1 MTKNATKDQLV
12 IVKQKTDGM
21 EKMLKEFTVTN
32 DDELDIVSDKIKQVK
47 VLKRFIEQE
56 KDKFVNPAKAIINE
70 AREKY
75 DPYIKKCLNAE
86 VVLKSKAAKY
96 MQMIQEE
103 LLKKQA
109 QIAAKVEN
117 GSMTT
122 ETAIKKIEK
131 LPDNPKTVRTDNGS
145 GLRLS
150 KRKVAKII
158 DPNLIPKEYFV
169 IDEVRVRK
177 DAIERDRLG
186 LPQIPGVIIEEESS
200 IASI

>member
-1 MTKNATKDQLV
+1 MTKNATTDKLV
-12 IVKQKTDGM
+12 IVKKKTDGM
-21 EKMLKEFTVTN
+21 EKMLKEFNVTN

-56 KDKFVNPAKAIINE
+56 KDKFVRPAKAIIAE
-70 AREKY
+70 ARDKY
-75 DPYIKKCLNAE
+75 DPYIKKCQNAE
-86 VVLKSKAAKY
+86 MVLKSKAAKY

-109 QIAAKVEN
+109 QIAAKVEK

-122 ETAIKKIEK
+122 ETAIKKIEN
-131 LPDNPKTVRTDNGS
+131 LPDSPKTVRTDNGS

-158 DPNLIPKEYFV
+158 DPDLIPKEYFV
-169 IDEVRVRK
+169 IDEVKVRR